1 MSGNL
6 YSRGEDACSPG
17 LGWFIALKAE
27 YSRHALVRIR
37 LRGAGRSEVERVLLS
52 PQEVCFGVA
61 TSSMVAIGERPSRR
75 GHWLIAVCTKGNDV
89 YRVVTV

>member
-17 LGWFIALKAE
+17 LGWFIALKVE
-27 YSRHALVRIR
+27 YSRHALVRIK
-37 LRGAGRSEVERVLLS
+37 LRGIGRSEVERVLLP
-52 PQEVCFGVA
+52 PQVCFGVA

-75 GHWLIAVCTKGNDV
+75 GRWLIAVCTKGNDV